1 MKLTEHSGLRGGR
14 KTSSWT
20 SWKLWVKSVSR
31 WDKWRL
37 GKMVLKQH
45 KENKKEISV
54 GFSDTLV
61 IDHLSE
67 SWGKLMRI
75 KARQQ

>member
-1 MKLTEHSGLRGGR
+1 MI
-14 KTSSWT
+14 
-20 SWKLWVKSVSR
+20 
-31 WDKWRL
+31 
-37 GKMVLKQH
+37 LKQH
-45 KENKKEISV
+45 KENKKEISA

-75 KARQQ
+75 KDRQQ

>member
-1 MKLTEHSGLRGGR
+1 VFQDGKSG
-14 KTSSWT
+14 
-20 SWKLWVKSVSR
+20 
-31 WDKWRL
+31 DE

-45 KENKKEISV
+45 KENKKEISA
-54 GFSDTLV
+54 GFSNTLV